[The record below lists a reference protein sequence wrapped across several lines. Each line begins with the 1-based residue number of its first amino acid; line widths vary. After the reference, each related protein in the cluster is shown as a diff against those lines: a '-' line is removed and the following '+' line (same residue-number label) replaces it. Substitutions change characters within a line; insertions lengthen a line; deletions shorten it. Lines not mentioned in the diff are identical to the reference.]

1 MRDFY
6 PKTLVEVKRQIWI
19 FFIDVGALHL
29 ISLKGSYKQAF
40 PFQPC
45 KTPVKAS
52 RRYQVVGLVLANQRE
67 TGTLSSAK
75 PRRERS
81 LEEVGRTLERKE
93 GNLDVSDC
101 DAPFFFSR
109 ETLTTVF
116 SGWKSHSTV
125 VCPFLLLIPLFEKAL
140 KPSVFPWILS
150 V

>member
-52 RRYQVVGLVLANQRE
+52 RRYQVVGLVLAPKGRQGHCLPQNLGVRE
-67 TGTLSSAK
+67 VLRK
-75 PRRERS
+75 LVEPWK
-81 LEEVGRTLERKE
+81 ERK
-93 GNLDVSDC
+93 GTSMCQIVTRLS
-101 DAPFFFSR
+101 FFLGR
-109 ETLTTVF
+109 
-116 SGWKSHSTV
+116 H
-125 VCPFLLLIPLFEKAL
+125 
-140 KPSVFPWILS
+140 
-150 V
+150 